1 MNALLI
7 VLSLLSVQSAAARRL
22 AREVAET
29 FGREAVEAA
38 EPRVLKLVEAYG
50 DEAAAVLRKV
60 GLPGVQAM
68 ERFGAPGLKI
78 LARWGDDGLRLLA
91 VEGESAVAAVARYG
105 DDAARLMIRHPGV
118 GQQLLQE
125 FGGQAVRA
133 KLTTES
139 VVTLNRLAPQ
149 IKGSGRASEILSL
162 VEKSGDRVCDFLW
175 RNKGVVFGAAVLA
188 TFLHDPQPYLDG
200 VKQLVVQPATEM
212 AHDAASRTNWTA
224 VVVVA
229 MLILSAW
236 AGIRW
241 GWVSKRPRAVVL
253 DSPEGHP

>member
-1 MNALLI
+1 MNVLLI
-7 VLSLLSVQSAAARRL
+7 VLSLLNVQSAAARKL

-29 FGREAVEAA
+29 FGREAVDAA

-50 DEAAAVLRKV
+50 DEAAAVLRKA
-60 GLPGVQAM
+60 GLPGVQAI
-68 ERFGAPGLKI
+68 ERFGAPGMKI
-78 LARWGDDGLRLLA
+78 LGRWGDDGLRLLA
-91 VEGESAVAAVARYG
+91 LEGDSAVAAVTRYG
-105 DDAARLMIRHPGV
+105 DDAAEVMIRHPGI
-118 GQQLLQE
+118 GRQLLQE
-125 FGGQAVRA
+125 FGEQAVRA
-133 KLTTES
+133 RLTTES

-175 RNKGVVFGAAVLA
+175 RNKGTIFIASVLA

-200 VKQLVVQPATEM
+200 VKQLVVQPATGM
-212 AHDAASRTNWTA
+212 AHEAVSRTNWTA
-224 VVVVA
+224 VVMVA
-229 MLILSAW
+229 LLILSAW

-241 GWVSKRPRAVVL
+241 GWVSKRPRGVVL

>member
-7 VLSLLSVQSAAARRL
+7 VLSLLSVQSAAARKL

-50 DEAAAVLRKV
+50 DEAAGVLRKA
-60 GLPGVQAM
+60 GLPGVQAI

-78 LARWGDDGLRLLA
+78 LGRWGDDGLRLLTL
-91 VEGESAVAAVARYG
+91 EGDTAVAAVARYG
-105 DDAARLMIRHPGV
+105 DDAAGLMIRHPGI
-118 GQQLLQE
+118 GRQLLQE
-125 FGGQAVRA
+125 FGEQALRSR
-133 KLTTES
+133 LTTES

-149 IKGSGRASEILSL
+149 IKGSGRASEILSV
-162 VEKSGDRVCDFLW
+162 VEKSGDRVCEFLW
-175 RNKGVVFGAAVLA
+175 RNKGTIFIASVLA

-200 VKQLVVQPATEM
+200 VKQLVVQPATGVARE
-212 AHDAASRTNWTA
+212 AASRTNWTA

-229 MLILSAW
+229 LLILSAW

>member
-7 VLSLLSVQSAAARRL
+7 VLSVLSVQSAATRKL

-38 EPRVLKLVEAYG
+38 EPRVLRLVESYG
-50 DEAAAVLRKV
+50 DEAASVLRKA
-60 GLPGVQAM
+60 GLPAVQAI

-78 LARWGDDGLRLLA
+78 LGRWGDDGLRLLTM
-91 VEGESAVAAVARYG
+91 EGDAAVAAVARYG

-118 GQQLLQE
+118 GRQLLEE
-125 FGGQAVRA
+125 FGSQALRSQ
-133 KLTTES
+133 LTTDS

-149 IKGSGRASEILSL
+149 IKSSGRASEILSL

-175 RNKGVVFGAAVLA
+175 RHKGTIFIASVLA

-200 VKQLVVQPATEM
+200 VKQLVVQPATDVARE
-212 AHDAASRTNWTA
+212 AASRTNWTA
-224 VVVVA
+224 VVVLALLVA
-229 MLILSAW
+229 SAW

-241 GWVSKRPRAVVL
+241 GWAPRRSRAVVL